1 MRIILGLVTLLSF
14 ISCNCSEDEISEFEY
29 ECSGIA
35 IIDDENDLTDSI
47 WMVLPNIIMAE
58 ELTFNFVYIDHPFEI
73 DDVEIESYSFEISF
87 GEDFYFQTINP
98 LFISQ
103 SDRLSIPQDSVF
115 NQVNMPIG
123 QATYALK
130 LRFKG
135 YEGEIAVSHGEL
147 LMSDCA
153 TLNAFKVDVKD
164 CRYSYHL
171 IPPPFDEPLPIL
183 CM

>member
-1 MRIILGLVTLLSF
+1 MRIILGLVTLLFF

-98 LFISQ
+98 LFIAR
-103 SDRLSIPQDSVF
+103 SDRLSIPRDSVL
-115 NQVNMPIG
+115 I
-123 QATYALK
+123 K
-130 LRFKG
+130 LR
-135 YEGEIAVSHGEL
+135 
-147 LMSDCA
+147 C
-153 TLNAFKVDVKD
+153 
-164 CRYSYHL
+164 
-171 IPPPFDEPLPIL
+171 P
-183 CM
+183 